1 MDTNIRE
8 RLNII
13 LAQAGRDVKGNYQI
27 YHSYKRMLED
37 LNLSPKDYERA
48 VRKLSAVLKV

>member
-1 MDTNIRE
+1 MDTNTGE

>member
-1 MDTNIRE
+1 MDTNTRE

-13 LAQAGRDVKGNYQI
+13 LAQAGRDIKGNYQI

>member
-1 MDTNIRE
+1 MDTNTRE

>member
-1 MDTNIRE
+1 MGTNTRE